1 MKHIRY
7 IQPLQQQGQVLVTI
21 LLVIPFFMLMVMAY
35 LNLASSNFRL
45 AKSDQLHTAAQLA
58 ADAGA
63 DDAIEQI
70 NQNSAWT
77 GTGGE
82 VTLHNG
88 ASTKTTYTVSV
99 ASSGS
104 SSKTLT
110 VTGKAY
116 WPVNA
121 TTAGES
127 VTLSV
132 DLRPVTSGNYS
143 VVSGEGG
150 LYMSNNSKIAGGDVL
165 INGQI
170 NLSNSAQI
178 GLSTNP
184 VNVSVADQVCPNP
197 PDSTYPQICGSGGTQ
212 PITISSPAHIY
223 GTVKANNQ
231 TSGSG
236 MSNPGLSASSGVL
249 AQPLPTYDRAGQEAA
264 VTTTIN
270 GDFNCSS
277 GSQTWQANT
286 KIVGNVNISNRCQ
299 VTANGNVWITG
310 NFNISNSAELIVAG
324 ALGSTRPVI
333 MIDGSSGATFSNGAD
348 LVPNSTG
355 TGFEVITFWS
365 TASCSPECSSV
376 TGTDLYN
383 SRGHTTISLS
393 NSSTAANT
401 VFYSHWTQVQMSN
414 SGQVGALIGETIQM
428 SNAATVT
435 FSTSTGGTGPTFW
448 VADGYRRI
456 YP

>member
-1 MKHIRY
+1 MKHIRLTH
-7 IQPLQQQGQVLVTI
+7 LQQQGQILVTI
-21 LLVIPFFMLMVMAY
+21 LLVVPFLMLMVMAY
-35 LNLASSNFRL
+35 LNLASSNYRL
-45 AKSDQLHTAAQLA
+45 AKNGQLHTAAQLA

-63 DDAIEQI
+63 DYAIEQI

-88 ASTKTTYTVSV
+88 SLSKTTYDVSV
-99 ASSGS
+99 ASNGS

-116 WPVNA
+116 WPANA
-121 TTAGES
+121 TTADES
-127 VTLSV
+127 VTVSV

-170 NLSNSAQI
+170 TLSNSAQI

-184 VNVSVADQVCPNP
+184 VNVSVADQVCPDP
-197 PDSTYPQICGSGGTQ
+197 PDATYPQICGSGGAQ
-212 PITISSPAHIY
+212 PITINNLAHIY

-236 MSNPGLSASSGVL
+236 MSNPGLSASSGVS
-249 AQPLPTYDRAGQEAA
+249 AQPLPTYDRTGQETA
-264 VTTTIN
+264 VTTTLN

-286 KIVGNVNISNRCQ
+286 KIVGNVNISNKCQ
-299 VTANGNVWITG
+299 VTVNGNVWITG
-310 NFNISNSAELIVAG
+310 NFNISNSAELIVADG
-324 ALGSTRPVI
+324 LGSTRPVI

-355 TGFEVITFWS
+355 TGFEVITYWS
-365 TASCSPECSSV
+365 TASCSPECSNV

-383 SRGHTTISLS
+383 SRGHTTISLA

-401 VFYSHWTQVQMSN
+401 VFYAHWSQVQVSN
-414 SGQVGALIGETIQM
+414 SGQIGALIGETIQM

-448 VADGYRRI
+448 VADGYRRV